1 MTSAEEVSRRLAKH
15 PKLARTLLA
24 SQRPAWMR
32 DESGLYRPSAV
43 FDFDRRQLEG
53 LLDFIGRGLAW
64 HHWKLCL
71 GPDDASGSMVLTD
84 TGNAFL
90 QGWLS
95 HYTAAHRV
103 EQSLGNGTIRYG
115 GIQATN
121 PPQLTV
127 WGISMFGGL
136 VLSGS
141 ERRFDGSAE
150 PSTMWWVITGP
161 PEMRDL
167 FTQFK
172 QSL

>member
-1 MTSAEEVSRRLAKH
+1 M
-15 PKLARTLLA
+15 
-24 SQRPAWMR
+24 
-32 DESGLYRPSAV
+32 
-43 FDFDRRQLEG
+43 F
-53 LLDFIGRGLAW
+53 
-64 HHWKLCL
+64 
-71 GPDDASGSMVLTD
+71 LTD

-115 GIQATN
+115 GIQVTN

-167 FTQFK
+167 FTRFK